1 MVNSHNDPV
10 QGRKEG
16 KQDFHQYVDDLKSR
30 LDIVS
35 VAQSHGISIDEHG
48 RANCFK
54 GHDDKTPSLKFYE
67 DTQSYH
73 CFGCGA
79 HGDAISLV
87 QNLTGYSF
95 HEAITA
101 LAQQSGMPLLA
112 HNGFD
117 PALFGSVCECMAV
130 AAEIYHSWLSPDEPY
145 LLERGI
151 SYDTAQRCL
160 VGRTRGKDD
169 LVRALMD
176 RGFEQELIR
185 KAGLSNGQGADFF
198 QNHIVVP
205 IKSWGRVVD
214 FYGRALDNDGDRRH
228 WRLGKDRCL
237 IGDGLFNWD
246 PNCVSTILVEG
257 VFDALALLEHGFVP
271 VAAVFG
277 TQGLKDRFVRQFK
290 RSRVEKI
297 FVCYDGDASGHE
309 ASVRDA
315 YALEDVGKD
324 VRIIRLPE
332 GEDPASFYKTRSPK
346 DFQELFDGAK
356 RPLEVEIER
365 IQVIEPREELL
376 SAVRDRVLPRVR
388 KADPIM
394 QPDMMKRI
402 HEELD
407 VPMQALKE
415 QFKLL
420 PNPKPEGQKEARW
433 EESGPLKSI
442 NPALDLVDGSMLI
455 LTPRR
460 VVKDDDP
467 IPQWQNTVVT
477 SQRERF
483 VLDAEHLVQ
492 RGWYAPAMERL
503 DINLAEE
510 RYSSQ
515 TINGFLRGQV
525 QGDLAATYAEIRR
538 TVKLYLDFTDERT
551 YDFVT
556 CWIIGTYLYI
566 LFSHYPYIHFTG
578 PKASGKSQCLH
589 VLQCLCHNAKMAGSM
604 TLAVQFRLIGA
615 LQPTILFDE
624 MENLGQTLQT
634 ELHRMI
640 KYGFEKNGPQVWRM
654 ENRDKKMEM
663 RSWSV
668 YCPRAFASIEGME
681 DVIGSRSVQIIM
693 ERSFDEEIK
702 KRTVNSED
710 SLWQQ
715 LRDQLFLVALTD
727 GPRVKENYE
736 SIEKPPG
743 IYFAGRDWDIFKGLL
758 AVAHAVGDPGV
769 YERMVTFA
777 VTSHETKMATDHDN
791 SPDIIILQYL
801 YEVVTRHGWYEL
813 GDLNAELTG
822 MATTQGLDLQG
833 PMTRDRL
840 GKRLRA
846 LRVYDQQK
854 RSVREG
860 KKVTLYEMNP
870 EVIRRKLENHL
881 RG

>member
-1 MVNSHNDPV
+1 MVNSHNNPV

-35 VAQSHGISIDEHG
+35 IAQSHGIPINEHG
-48 RANCFK
+48 QAQCFN
-54 GHDDKTPSLKFYE
+54 GHDDKTPSLTFYE
-67 DTQSYH
+67 ESQSYH
-73 CFGCGA
+73 CFGCKA
-79 HGDAISLV
+79 HGDVISLV
-87 QNLTGYSF
+87 QHVAGCSF
-95 HEAITA
+95 HEAMSV
-101 LAQQSGMPLLA
+101 LAQQAGLPLLA
-112 HNGFD
+112 DNRFD
-117 PALFGSVCECMAV
+117 PALFGRVCECMA
-130 AAEIYHSWLSPDEPY
+130 AAADIYHAWLSLDDPY
-145 LLERGI
+145 MAERGI
-151 SYDTAQRCL
+151 SYDTAQHFM
-160 VGRTRGKDD
+160 VGRTRGKND
-169 LVRALMD
+169 LIRALTD
-176 RGFEQELIR
+176 RGFDLDLIR
-185 KAGLSNGQGADFF
+185 TTGLSNANGADFF

-205 IKSWGRVVD
+205 IRSWGRVVD
-214 FYGRALDNDGDRRH
+214 FYGRALDNDGDQRH
-228 WRLGKDRCL
+228 WRLSNDRYM
-237 IGDGLFNWD
+237 IGDGPFNWD
-246 PNCVSTILVEG
+246 PNCKGMILVEG
-257 VFDALALLEHGFVP
+257 VFDALALVEHGFSP
-271 VAAVFG
+271 VTAVFG
-277 TQGLKDRFVRQFK
+277 TQGLKERYVRQFK
-290 RSRVEKI
+290 RSRVEKV
-297 FVCYDGDASGHE
+297 FVCYDGDASGHK
-309 ASVRDA
+309 AAIRDA
-315 YALEDVGKD
+315 YALEDMGKD
-324 VRIIRLPE
+324 ARIIQLPDT
-332 GEDPASFYKTRSPK
+332 EDPASFFKNRSAT
-346 DFQELFDGAK
+346 DFQELLDGAK
-356 RPLEVEIER
+356 RPIDVEIDR
-365 IQVIEPREELL
+365 IQALEQREDILEE
-376 SAVRDRVLPRVR
+376 VKDRLLPRVR

-394 QPDMMKRI
+394 QPDMLKKI
-402 HEELD
+402 HDGLD
-407 VPMQALKE
+407 VPMQALKD
-415 QFKLL
+415 QLKLL
-420 PNPKPEGQKEARW
+420 SDPEPEDQKNTHW
-433 EESGPLKSI
+433 EERGPFKSI

-460 VVKDDDP
+460 VVNADDP
-467 IPQWQNTVVT
+467 IPRWQNTVVT

-515 TINGFLRGQV
+515 AINGFLRGQL
-525 QGDLAATYAEIRR
+525 QGDLAATYKDIRR

-589 VLQCLCHNAKMAGSM
+589 VLQSLCHNAKMAGSM

-693 ERSFDEEIK
+693 ERSFDDEIK

-710 SLWQQ
+710 PLWQK

-727 GPRVKENYE
+727 GPRIKQIYE
-736 SIEKPPG
+736 SIVKPPG
-743 IYFAGRDWDIFKGLL
+743 VYFAGRDWDIFKGLL
-758 AVAHAVGDPGV
+758 SVAQAVGDPAV

-777 VTSHETKMATDHDN
+777 VASHETKMAADHDN

-801 YEVVTRHGWYEL
+801 SDVVTQYGLYEL
-813 GDLNAELTG
+813 GELNAGLTA

-846 LRVYDQQK
+846 LRVYEQQK
-854 RSVREG
+854 RSVRNG
-860 KKVTLYEMNP
+860 RKVTLYEMNP
-870 EVIRRKLENHL
+870 DVIRRKLENHL
-881 RG
+881 CG

>member
-1 MVNSHNDPV
+1 MVNYRNNPV

-16 KQDFHQYVDDLKSR
+16 KQDFHQDVDDLKSR

-35 VAQSHGISIDEHG
+35 VAQHHGISIDEHG

-54 GHDDKTPSLKFYE
+54 GHDDKTPSLIFYE

-79 HGDAISLV
+79 HGDVISLV
-87 QNLTGYSF
+87 QAVSGWSF
-95 HEAITA
+95 PEAINA
-101 LAQQSGMPLLA
+101 LAQQAGMQPLA
-112 HNGFD
+112 DNGFD
-117 PALFGSVCECMAV
+117 PVLFGRVCACMDT
-130 AAEIYHSWLSPDEPY
+130 AAEIYHSWLSPDEAY
-145 LLERGI
+145 LAERGI
-151 SYDTAQRCL
+151 SYATAQTCL

-176 RGFEQELIR
+176 RGFEPELIR
-185 KAGLSNGQGADFF
+185 TAGLSNGYGADFF

-205 IKSWGRVVD
+205 IRSCGRVVD
-214 FYGRALDNDGDRRH
+214 FYGRALADEEGLRH
-228 WRLGKDRCL
+228 WRLGKDRYVL
-237 IGDGLFNWD
+237 GDGLFNWD
-246 PNCVSTILVEG
+246 SNCVSVILVEG
-257 VFDALALLEHGFVP
+257 VLDALALMGHGFVP

-277 TQGLKDRFVRQFK
+277 TQGLKDRFLRQFK
-290 RSRVEKI
+290 RSRLKEG
-297 FVCYDGDASGHE
+297 FVCYDGDASGQE
-309 ASVRDA
+309 ASLRDA
-315 YALEDVGKD
+315 YALDDVGKD
-324 VRIIRLPE
+324 VRIIRLPD
-332 GEDPASFYKTRSPK
+332 GEDPASFFKRRPAM
-346 DFQELFDGAK
+346 DFQDLLEGAK
-356 RPLEVEIER
+356 RPLDVEIEQ
-365 IQVIEPREELL
+365 IQLVQGREETL
-376 SAVRDRVLPRVR
+376 SNVRDRLLPRVR

-394 QPDMMKRI
+394 QPDMLKKI
-402 HEELD
+402 HEGLD
-407 VPMQALKE
+407 VPLQALKE
-415 QFKLL
+415 QLKRL
-420 PNPKPEGQKEARW
+420 PAQEQENQKSTHW
-433 EESGPLKSI
+433 EEAGSLQPI
-442 NPALDLVDGSMLI
+442 NPALDLVDGAIMI
-455 LTPRR
+455 MTPRR

-477 SQRERF
+477 SRRERF
-483 VLDAEHLVQ
+483 VLDMENLVQ

-503 DINLAEE
+503 DINLSEE

-515 TINGFLRGQV
+515 TINAFLGGQI
-525 QGDLAATYAEIRR
+525 QGDLAATYADIRR
-538 TVKLYLDFTDERT
+538 IVRLYLDFSDDRT

-566 LFSHYPYIHFTG
+566 LFSHYPYVHFTG

-589 VLQCLCHNAKMAGSM
+589 VLQSLCHNAKMAGSM

-624 MENLGQTLQT
+624 MENLGQTMQT

-710 SLWQQ
+710 PLWQQ
-715 LRDQLFLVALTD
+715 LRDKLFLLALTE
-727 GPRVKENYE
+727 GPRIKQIYQ

-743 IYFAGRDWDIFKGLL
+743 VYFAGRDWDIFKGLL
-758 AVAHAVGDPGV
+758 SVAQAVGDPAV
-769 YERMVTFA
+769 YENMVAYA
-777 VTSHETKMATDHDN
+777 VASHENKMAADHDN

-801 YEVVTRHGWYEL
+801 SEVVTQHGLYEL
-813 GDLNAELTG
+813 GDLNYGLTT

-846 LRVYDQQK
+846 LRVCEQQK
-854 RSVREG
+854 RSVRDG
-860 KKVTLYEMNP
+860 RKVTLYEMYP
-870 EVIRRKLENHL
+870 DVIRSKLENHL